1 MYLTYEELKSLDPT
15 LEVTAEEWAAMS
27 LQIDAMVDRLTFGV
41 IEQRSVMSI
50 PTLAERVKRA
60 VAVEARAIVTRG
72 GLDACAKAEKVVSK
86 SVNVGGISES
96 VSYQSDS
103 SGEDW
108 IDGIPVSK
116 VAVSILSRIIA
127 LGRDTRGA

>member
-1 MYLTYEELKSLDPT
+1 MYLTYDELLAIDPSIQI
-15 LEVTAEEWAAMS
+15 TADEWPSYA
-27 LQIDAMVDRLTFGV
+27 LQIDALVDRLAFGV
-41 IEQRSVMSI
+41 IPERGVMAI
-50 PTLAERVKRA
+50 PTLADKVKRA
-60 VAVEARAIVTRG
+60 VAVEARTIVTRG

-116 VAVSILSRIIA
+116 VAVSLLSKITA
-127 LGRDTRGA
+127 LGRQTGGV

>member
-1 MYLTYEELKSLDPT
+1 MYLTFEELKTLDPSIK
-15 LEVTAEEWAAMS
+15 VTAEEWTAMS
-27 LQIDAMVDRLTFGV
+27 LQIDAMVDRLTFDV
-41 IEQRSVMSI
+41 IGQRGVMSI
-50 PTLAERVKRA
+50 PTLAEKVKRA

-108 IDGIPVSK
+108 MDGIPVSK
-116 VAVSILSRIIA
+116 VAVSLLSKVIA
-127 LGRDTRGA
+127 LGRQTGGV

>member
-1 MYLTYEELKSLDPT
+1 MYLTYEELKSLDPS
-15 LEVTAEEWAAMS
+15 LKVTAEEWAAMS

-41 IEQRSVMSI
+41 IGQRSVMSI
-50 PTLAERVKRA
+50 PTLAEKVKRA
-60 VAVEARAIVTRG
+60 VAVEARTIVTRG
-72 GLDACAKAEKVVSK
+72 GLDAGAKAAKVS
-86 SVNVGGISES
+86 SRTVNVGGISES

-116 VAVSILSRIIA
+116 VAVSLLSKITA
-127 LGRDTRGA
+127 LGRQTGGV

>member
-1 MYLTYEELKSLDPT
+1 MYLTHEELMSLDPT
-15 LEVTAEEWAAMS
+15 LKVTAEEWTAMS
-27 LQIDAMVDRLTFGV
+27 LQIDALVDRLTFGV

-60 VAVEARAIVTRG
+60 VAVEARAIATRG
-72 GLDACAKAEKVVSK
+72 VLEACAKMAEVSSK

-96 VSYQSDS
+96 VVYSTP
-103 SGEDW
+103 SGEDF

-116 VAVSILSRIIA
+116 VAVSLLSKITA
-127 LGRDTRGA
+127 LGRQIQGA

>member
-1 MYLTYEELKSLDPT
+1 
-15 LEVTAEEWAAMS
+15 MS

-50 PTLAERVKRA
+50 PTLAERAKRA
-60 VAVEARAIVTRG
+60 VAVEARAIATRG
-72 GLDACAKAEKVVSK
+72 GLEACAKIAEVSSK

-96 VSYQSDS
+96 VVYSTP
-103 SGEDW
+103 SGEDF

-116 VAVSILSRIIA
+116 VAVSLLSKITA
-127 LGRDTRGA
+127 LGRQIQGA

>member
-1 MYLTYEELKSLDPT
+1 MYLTFEELKSLDPS
-15 LEVTAEEWAAMS
+15 LKVTAEEWAAMS

-60 VAVEARAIVTRG
+60 VAVEARAIMTRG

-116 VAVSILSRIIA
+116 VAVSLLSRIIA

>member
-1 MYLTYEELKSLDPT
+1 MYLSYEELKVLDPSIK
-15 LEVTAEEWAAMS
+15 VTAEEWTAMS
-27 LQIDAMVDRLTFGV
+27 LQIDAMVDRLTFDV
-41 IEQRSVMSI
+41 IGQRSVMSI
-50 PTLAERVKRA
+50 PTLADKVKRA
-60 VAVEARAIVTRG
+60 VAVEARTIVTRG
-72 GLDACAKAEKVVSK
+72 GLDACAKAEKGVSK

-116 VAVSILSRIIA
+116 VAVSLLSKITA
-127 LGRDTRGA
+127 LGRQTGGV